1 MEVIAAGQASQ
12 AGGCWGTELKI
23 VSIKSKRDL
32 ELKELPRLLLDME
45 KDDSFELYML
55 EITFLVS
62 LMVST
67 DRSDVMVLKNTFCT
81 LGSLFS
87 FLSLD

>member
-1 MEVIAAGQASQ
+1 
-12 AGGCWGTELKI
+12 
-23 VSIKSKRDL
+23 
-32 ELKELPRLLLDME
+32 ME
-45 KDDSFELYML
+45 KDDLFELYML
-55 EITFLVS
+55 EITFRVS

-67 DRSDVMVLKNTFCT
+67 DRSDEMVLKKALCT

>member
-1 MEVIAAGQASQ
+1 
-12 AGGCWGTELKI
+12 
-23 VSIKSKRDL
+23 
-32 ELKELPRLLLDME
+32 ME

-67 DRSDVMVLKNTFCT
+67 DRSDVMVLKKTLCT